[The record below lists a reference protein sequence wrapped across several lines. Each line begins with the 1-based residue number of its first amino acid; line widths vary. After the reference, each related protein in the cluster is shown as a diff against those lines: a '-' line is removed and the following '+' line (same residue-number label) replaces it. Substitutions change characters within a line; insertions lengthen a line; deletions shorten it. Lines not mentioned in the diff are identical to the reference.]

1 MIDPCGE
8 SQPLIIDELSGQLS
22 SPNYPQNYPSNA
34 NCSWMINPTT
44 SSLINLTFT
53 AMNIEIDQQCK

>member
-8 SQPLIIDELSGQLS
+8 SQPLIIDDLSGQLS

-34 NCSWMINPTT
+34 NCSWLINPSTPN
-44 SSLINLTFT
+44 LINLTFIDII
-53 AMNIEIDQQCK
+53 IENDQQCK

>member
-8 SQPLIIDELSGQLS
+8 SQPLIIDDLSGQLS

-34 NCSWMINPTT
+34 NCSWLINPST
-44 SSLINLTFT
+44 SSLINISFIDVI
-53 AMNIEIDQQCK
+53 IENDQQCK